1 MPAEAH
7 RGILGTDHGQEG
19 VMGMVHRLLMITI
32 QVAAGAVFT
41 PVEEVQRAL
50 VVPWD
55 MVERVVKDF
64 FRVEWVE
71 GPYMTLSWVALE
83 EVVVLTGMQQAQEEE
98 ADTPGGA
105 VEIMNSIPVGAEEGP
120 TTLEKISK
128 VNVVIMQMAMVGS
141 PLHCCNRDHTCEFH
155 KPYI

>member
-1 MPAEAH
+1 
-7 RGILGTDHGQEG
+7 
-19 VMGMVHRLLMITI
+19 MGMVHRLLMMAI

-41 PVEEVQRAL
+41 PVEEVQRSL

-83 EVVVLTGMQQAQEEE
+83 EVVVLTGMQEAPEEE
-98 ADTPGGA
+98 EDTPGGA
-105 VEIMNSIPVGAEEGP
+105 VEIIKMIPVGAEEAL
-120 TTLEKISK
+120 TMLEKISK
-128 VNVVIMQMAMVGS
+128 VNAVIMPLAMVGS
-141 PLHCCNRDHTCEFH
+141 PLLCCSKITPVNFTNHSFDFKLLPCIGS
-155 KPYI
+155 P